1 MPNDPANDNADNE
14 DGQGGKVPREHV
26 RHLEEKAG
34 KFDDVNEKYEALQR
48 ETAFLRAGVDTS
60 TKAGAYLLKGYD
72 GELTSEAIQ
81 AEATAMGLIGA
92 SEAAEGEDE
101 GVSEE
106 EKSFDDAA
114 SDASSRSPGDEQPND
129 HPSIAADKIAEEAL
143 KKGATR
149 EDALAA
155 SVSLIGGAAAGGDS
169 RVIWTPGG
177 NR

>member
-1 MPNDPANDNADNE
+1 MPNDPANDNEENE
-14 DGQGGKVPREHV
+14 DGGGKVPREHV

-34 KFDDVNEKYEALQR
+34 KYDDVNEKYTQLQR
-48 ETAFLRAGVDTS
+48 ENAFLKAGVDVTS
-60 TKAGAYLLKGYD
+60 VNGKYLLKGYD
-72 GELTSEAIQ
+72 GELTTEAIQ
-81 AEATAMGLIGA
+81 QEAAAMGLIG
-92 SEAAEGEDE
+92 EKTEEVEEDE
-101 GVSEE
+101 GASED
-106 EKSFDDAA
+106 EKAFDSAA

-155 SVSLIGGAAAGGDS
+155 SVSLIGGAAASGDS